1 MITLADG
8 QLILSSFNSQD
19 WTDVDK
25 IRYLIK
31 SATVKVACLN
41 RLIISPG
48 ASQWNGSLITQMGK
62 KHISACLFCVFCLS
76 NFKTSSH
83 LHCIFNHHQLVL
95 LVFVNIFIY
104 FKLRIYPYDIISP
117 LLNKVIVNP
126 VYVLN
131 LSKVFIQLNVASRI

>member
-31 SATVKVACLN
+31 SATVNVAGLN
-41 RLIISPG
+41 RLVISPG

-62 KHISACLFCVFCLS
+62 NTYPPVCFVSSASQILKQAL
-76 NFKTSSH
+76 
-83 LHCIFNHHQLVL
+83 
-95 LVFVNIFIY
+95 IY
-104 FKLRIYPYDIISP
+104 IVYLIIIS
-117 LLNKVIVNP
+117 
-126 VYVLN
+126 
-131 LSKVFIQLNVASRI
+131 

>member
-8 QLILSSFNSQD
+8 QLILSSCNSQD

-31 SATVKVACLN
+31 SATVNVACLN
-41 RLIISPG
+41 RLVISPG
-48 ASQWNGSLITQMGK
+48 ASQWNGSVITQMGK
-62 KHISACLFCVFCLS
+62 NTYPPVCFVFCLS

-95 LVFVNIFIY
+95 LVFVNILIY

-117 LLNKVIVNP
+117 LLNKVTVNP

-131 LSKVFIQLNVASRI
+131 LSKVFIWLNVASRI